1 MDTTAFRKQTL
12 IVLSFSVI
20 IITALI
26 FLRFIE
32 PTIASSIRTLF
43 EATNESQAEAT
54 TQLEFALFVLE
65 HFFQVLRILL
75 WFSLVVVIVR
85 FLNVLIF
92 STALKG
98 ASTYELAGLIR
109 SIVNI
114 IIYIVSFFII
124 FKTQYPKIELG
135 AIFTT
140 STIIALVIGLALQE
154 TLGNLFAGFAIQA
167 DQPFQIGDVITIPNK
182 GRGVVEMISWRGVKI
197 RTFQNK
203 LLIISNSILGKEV
216 IEVAPQDNLNA
227 QLVFFNTLYTNSPA
241 KTIQVIQEVVR
252 QVENVSPKMRPQV
265 RIRDLAADG
274 IDWEV
279 KYWVEDYSKFN
290 STNALI
296 RQHIWY
302 AFQRENIEFAFP
314 TRTVFVQNEQPAAA
328 FAENPDEIF
337 ERLSHIPIFSP
348 LDKEEIQTLAKTS
361 SIRVFA
367 PNELIVRKGQ
377 KGKSMFVVHRGTVK
391 IQIREDG
398 KAKIIGNLIEGD
410 FFGEMGLFTGEER
423 TADVVAE
430 SETKVL
436 EIKHY
441 SMKPILENN
450 PELVKSFSEII
461 ETRRAELDKQISE
474 KTPGKKSAEN
484 GVVKSIRKFFG
495 LKG

>member
-1 MDTTAFRKQTL
+1 MDTVQFRKQTFVVL
-12 IVLSFSVI
+12 IFSVI
-20 IITALI
+20 IITVLI

-32 PTIASSIRTLF
+32 PTIEASVNTFF
-43 EATNESQAEAT
+43 EATNESQTEAT
-54 TQLEFALFVLE
+54 MQKAFALSILE
-65 HFFQVLRILL
+65 NTFHIFRILL
-75 WFSLVVVIVR
+75 WFGLVVVIIR

-92 STALKG
+92 STALKS
-98 ASTYELAGLIR
+98 ASNYELAGLIR

-124 FKTQYPKIELG
+124 FKTQYPKVELG

-140 STIIALVIGLALQE
+140 STILALVIGLALQE

-227 QLVFFNTLYTNSPA
+227 ELVFFNTLYTNSPA

-279 KYWVEDYSKFN
+279 KYWAEDYSKFN
-290 STNALI
+290 TTNALI

-314 TRTVFVQNEQPAAA
+314 TRTIYMQTEHPAAA
-328 FAENPDEIF
+328 FAESPDEIF
-337 ERLSHIPIFSP
+337 ERLSHVPIFSP
-348 LDKEEIQTLAKTS
+348 LDKEEIQMLAKSS

-367 PNELIVRKGQ
+367 PNEPIVRQGQ
-377 KGKSMFVVHRGTVK
+377 KGKSMFVIHRGTVR

-398 KAKIIGNLIEGD
+398 QAKIIGNLNEGD

-423 TADVVAE
+423 TADVIAE
-430 SETKVL
+430 VETKVL
-436 EIKHY
+436 QIKHF

-461 ETRRAELDKQISE
+461 ETRRSELDKQHTE
-474 KTPGKKSAEN
+474 TTPGKKSAEN
-484 GVVKSIRKFFG
+484 GVVKLIRKFFG
-495 LKG
+495 LK